1 MDNQDVEAPR
11 QYASVDALMT
21 TALPEDDVELPDGQV
36 VRVRALSRAQVL
48 RIQKSTR
55 GDGVPDA
62 AAIER
67 MTLALGMVQP
77 RMSESQVG
85 AWQEATKA
93 GDHIGR
99 ATAKIREL
107 SGMDEDAP
115 KEAYKSD
122 RGEPGTGA

>member
-1 MDNQDVEAPR
+1 MDSQGVAR
-11 QYASVDALMT
+11 RYASVDELMLST
-21 TALPEDDVELPDGQV
+21 LDEDDVELPNGQV
-36 VRVRALSRAQVL
+36 VRVRALSRSEVL

-55 GDGVPDA
+55 GSDGATDA

-77 RMSESQVG
+77 RLTEAQVG
-85 AWQEATKA
+85 AWQAATKA

-99 ATAKIREL
+99 ATARIREL